1 MRLLNGEE
9 SLEWKREQRFVS
21 RKEIL
26 FVEETRKRSRN
37 RRKKKGKEEKYKCHT
52 TVSTMLATLVI
63 EIFARNHPTS
73 AKTFYV

>member
-26 FVEETRKRSRN
+26 FAEETRKRSRN
-37 RRKKKGKEEKYKCHT
+37 RRKKKGKEERYKCHA
-52 TVSTMLATLVI
+52 TVSRMLATLVI

-73 AKTFYV
+73 VKTFYI